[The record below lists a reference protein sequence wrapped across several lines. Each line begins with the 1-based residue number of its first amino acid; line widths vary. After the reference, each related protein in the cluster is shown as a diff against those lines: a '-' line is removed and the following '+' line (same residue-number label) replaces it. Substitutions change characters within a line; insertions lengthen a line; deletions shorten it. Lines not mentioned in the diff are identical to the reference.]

1 MEFEEVYKNYN
12 KIIHYLLN
20 HYHITYNYDEFYQLL
35 LIKMWQLT
43 LNYDEQ
49 KSTSISTYLF
59 TRLKYHL
66 IDHFRKENNRSNQ
79 ITLDTYFHNSCDS
92 TILLNDFNLVLE
104 DFSDQLKPQE
114 AQWLRLHIQGFKQY
128 EIAQHMN
135 LSLTSIKK
143 IKNSTKRKCLNN
155 LK

>member
-1 MEFEEVYKNYN
+1 M
-12 KIIHYLLN
+12 
-20 HYHITYNYDEFYQLL
+20 
-35 LIKMWQLT
+35 
-43 LNYDEQ
+43 
-49 KSTSISTYLF
+49 
-59 TRLKYHL
+59 KYHL

-79 ITLDTYFHNSCDS
+79 ITLDAHLHNSYDS

-114 AQWLRLHIQGFKQY
+114 AQWLCLHIQGYKQY

-143 IKNSTKRKCLNN
+143 IKNTTKQKCLNN
-155 LK
+155 LT

>member
-1 MEFEEVYKNYN
+1 YN

-79 ITLDTYFHNSCDS
+79 ITLDAHLHNSYDS

-143 IKNSTKRKCLNN
+143 IKNSTKQKCLNN